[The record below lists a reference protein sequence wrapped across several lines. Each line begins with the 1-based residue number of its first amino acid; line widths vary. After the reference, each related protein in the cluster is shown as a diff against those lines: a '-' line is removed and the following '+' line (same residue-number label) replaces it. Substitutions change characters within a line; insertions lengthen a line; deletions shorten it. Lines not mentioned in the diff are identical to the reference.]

1 MTADTIACPFCGET
15 IKASAKK
22 CRFCNEFLGT
32 GLTRESVLEEHETE
46 KAKTPE
52 NAAPAAPPVEAAAPA
67 APVAAPAAETPL
79 PPAEVPVTEVTVT
92 TQVVTEAAAEPVA
105 VSASAL
111 ADMYNKV
118 AQLPD
123 SPEKTKLIET
133 LKVLESKGEDADETE
148 VEGLMQNVVEVLPDA
163 AEIVISTLINPASG
177 VTTLVQKVASRI
189 ASSKK

>member
-1 MTADTIACPFCGET
+1 MNMTADTIACPFCGET

-46 KAKTPE
+46 KAKIPE
-52 NAAPAAPPVEAAAPA
+52 NAAPAAPPVEVA
-67 APVAAPAAETPL
+67 APVAAPAAETPQ

-92 TQVVTEAAAEPVA
+92 TQIVTEAAAEPAA

-189 ASSKK
+189 ASNKK